1 MPFSAPAE
9 LDDIGCTQLMKP
21 EKNLV
26 NTTIIPSVIEKHTLP
41 DFFYKPFSVSHYYR
55 TVTAGNSVFLYNR
68 TVRRG
73 VLDWTV
79 AVARLLC
86 DVDHAMLCDTTQ
98 RAYRRDTLSLTA
110 SCVDR
115 P

>member
-1 MPFSAPAE
+1 M
-9 LDDIGCTQLMKP
+9 
-21 EKNLV
+21 
-26 NTTIIPSVIEKHTLP
+26 NTTIMPSVIEKHTLP

-79 AVARLLC
+79 AVDRLLC
-86 DVDHAMLCDTTQ
+86 DVDNAMLCDTTQ

-110 SCVDR
+110 ASDR
-115 P
+115 VLCGQALRVFSRIKTLKILVFLVIN